1 MMLGLEVSDKEKM
14 IKIYQQ
20 EDINLKRIN
29 KRTGPKSYNIENK
42 VNRISKD
49 AAANKGQAIKR
60 YEKN

>member
-1 MMLGLEVSDKEKM
+1 MLRIKASVKEKM

-29 KRTGPKSYNIENK
+29 KRTGPKSYNVENK

-49 AAANKGQAIKR
+49 ITANKGQAIKR